1 LREADRVAAGR
12 ILVLGGQRT
21 GKSRYAEELVLAG
34 GNAPVYLATT
44 AHDTSDTDMAG
55 RIALHR
61 ARRDGRWRTVEEPLD
76 LAAALSRE
84 AGDGFHV
91 LVECLTVWLSNLM
104 MAERDIEAETVRVCE
119 ALAVV
124 RGDVTLVSGEVGL
137 GVIADNALARRY
149 ADALGVM
156 NQQIA
161 AVADRVVLVAAG
173 LPLVLKAAQS
183 NSEAT
188 EI

>member
-1 LREADRVAAGR
+1 VAAGR
-12 ILVLGGQRT
+12 TLVLGGQRS
-21 GKSRYAEELVLAG
+21 GKSRYAEALVLASG
-34 GNAPVYLATT
+34 RVPVYLAT
-44 AHDTSDTDMAG
+44 AARDDNDADMAG

-61 ARRDGRWRTVEEPLD
+61 ARRDARWHTVEEALD
-76 LAAALSRE
+76 LAAAIERE
-84 AGDGFHV
+84 AGEGYHV

-104 MAERDIEAETVRVCE
+104 MAESDIEAETARVCATL
-119 ALAVV
+119 ALV

-137 GVIADNALARRY
+137 GIIPDNALARRY
-149 ADALGVM
+149 ADALGVL
-156 NQQIA
+156 NQQVA

-173 LPLVLKAAQS
+173 LPLILKSAQN

>member
-1 LREADRVAAGR
+1 VVAAGR
-12 ILVLGGQRT
+12 TLVIGGQRS
-21 GKSRYAEELVLAG
+21 GKSRYAEELVLASG
-34 GNAPVYLATT
+34 RVPVYLATA
-44 AHDTSDTDMAG
+44 AHDESDADMAG

-61 ARRDGRWRTVEEPLD
+61 ARRDAQWRTVEEALD
-76 LAAALSRE
+76 LAAAIERE
-84 AGDGFHV
+84 AGEGYHV

-104 MAERDIEAETVRVCE
+104 MADRDIEAEATSVCS

-137 GVIADNALARRY
+137 GLIPDNALARRY
-149 ADALGVM
+149 ADALGIL
-156 NQQIA
+156 NQRIA
-161 AVADRVVLVAAG
+161 AASDRVVLVAAG
-173 LPLVLKAAQS
+173 LPLILKSAQN